1 MSFLKRNKFTFII
14 GIVVFILESFF
25 KIRSY
30 HLIEL
35 MSAVLTLAATLT
47 AIFIGFISIIVSL
60 GADRVFNK
68 LNLDLIYLEKLL
80 IGTILYLLASFE
92 AIISFFINTRSSKQI
107 FWFMNIWSTTMA
119 MAFSITFSLL
129 FGLLI
134 FLHGKWQRRK
144 YEDDLY

>member
-1 MSFLKRNKFTFII
+1 
-14 GIVVFILESFF
+14 
-25 KIRSY
+25 
-30 HLIEL
+30 

-144 YEDDLY
+144 DEDDLY

>member
-1 MSFLKRNKFTFII
+1 MSFLGRNKFTFIVGVI
-14 GIVVFILESFF
+14 VFILEGSL
-25 KIRSY
+25 KIRTE

-60 GADRVFNK
+60 GADRVFSK
-68 LNLDLIYLEKLL
+68 LDLDLIYLEKLL
-80 IGTILYLLASFE
+80 IGTILYLLVSFE
-92 AIISFFINTRSSKQI
+92 SIVCFFINAKSANQL

-119 MAFSITFSLL
+119 MAFSITLSLL
-129 FGLLI
+129 FGLLT

-144 YEDDLY
+144 NEDDIY

>member
-68 LNLDLIYLEKLL
+68 LNLDLIYLEKFCIYWLRL
-80 IGTILYLLASFE
+80 K
-92 AIISFFINTRSSKQI
+92 R
-107 FWFMNIWSTTMA
+107 
-119 MAFSITFSLL
+119 
-129 FGLLI
+129 
-134 FLHGKWQRRK
+134 
-144 YEDDLY
+144 